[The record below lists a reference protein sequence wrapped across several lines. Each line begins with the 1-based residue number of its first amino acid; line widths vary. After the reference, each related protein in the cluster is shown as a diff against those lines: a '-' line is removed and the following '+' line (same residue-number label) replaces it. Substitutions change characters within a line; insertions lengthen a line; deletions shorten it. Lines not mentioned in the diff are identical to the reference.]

1 MNRIRSY
8 GVWVVLLA
16 FLLEGCG
23 LSSDQGQLVGTPARK
38 PWYHTQPY
46 GTVYIPTGTFHMGQS
61 DEDIVYALTS
71 RPKQVSIQAFF
82 MDDTEI
88 SNDEYRQFVYWVRDS
103 IVRETLGDAFGMVIQ
118 NNDGSSRLNWEEE
131 IEWSSADIRAAISDL
146 YYSEEDRLGNPYQID
161 KRELNYAW
169 TWIDLHE
176 AAKHKYLKK
185 DQNPGSNTPRSSFIR
200 REQEQIYPDT
210 LVWIR
215 DFTYSYNEPLTE
227 TYFFHPGYDDYPVVG
242 VTWDKARAF
251 CAWRTNY
258 LNQYLTSVGEPPVNA
273 YRLPTEAEWE
283 YAARGGR
290 DFNKFPWG
298 TPYLR
303 NAKGCF
309 LANFK
314 PLRGN
319 YIEDGG
325 YYPVKTT
332 AYFPNDYGLYCM
344 AGNVSEWTSSG
355 FDESIFAIIDDMNS
369 NYHYDADDSEPETR
383 KRKVVKGGSWKDV
396 GYYLENGVRA
406 YEYQDSA
413 KSYVG
418 FRCVMTYMGRSINDR
433 P

>member
-1 MNRIRSY
+1 MKKISRYSA
-8 GVWVVLLA
+8 LFALA
-16 FLLEGCG
+16 ALMIQGCG
-23 LSSDQGQLVGTPARK
+23 LSSDQGQLVGTPDRK
-38 PWYHTQPY
+38 PWYHQQPY

-88 SNDEYRQFVYWVRDS
+88 TNDEYRQFVYWVRDS
-103 IVRETLGDAFGMVIQ
+103 IVMKEIGGSFLNSSGDRILWENRKDLDYSDQQATWDLLTNLVYSKDDQLGDPNQ
-118 NNDGSSRLNWEEE
+118 L
-131 IEWSSADIRAAISDL
+131 
-146 YYSEEDRLGNPYQID
+146 D
-161 KRELNYAW
+161 KRKLTYYWEWVN
-169 TWIDLHE
+169 LHK
-176 AAKHKYLKK
+176 AAKHKYLREPYK
-185 DQNPGSNTPRSSFIR
+185 NTARSEFIER
-200 REQEQIYPDT
+200 DEIAIYPDT
-210 LVWIR
+210 LCWIR
-215 DFTYSYNEPLTE
+215 DFTYSYNEPMAE
-227 TYFFHPGYDDYPVVG
+227 AYFFHPGYDDYPVVG
-242 VTWDKARAF
+242 VSWDQARAF

-258 LNQYLTSVGEPPVNA
+258 LNQYLRKVGEPSNNP

-298 TPYLR
+298 GPYLR

-325 YYPVKTT
+325 YYPVKAT

-369 NYHYDADDSEPETR
+369 NYQYDADDSEPSTR
-383 KRKVVKGGSWKDV
+383 KRKVIKGGSWKDV

-413 KSYVG
+413 KSYLG
-418 FRCVMTYMGRSINDR
+418 FRCAMTYMGRSINDR

>member
-1 MNRIRSY
+1 MKKLFSY
-8 GVWVVLLA
+8 GALVAMSALL
-16 FLLEGCG
+16 LQSCG
-23 LSSDQGQLVGTPARK
+23 LSSDKGELIGTPDRT
-38 PWYHTQPY
+38 PWYHQQPY
-46 GTVYIPTGTFHMGQS
+46 GTVYVPTGTFHMGQS

-88 SNDEYRQFVYWVRDS
+88 TNDEYRQFVHWVRDS
-103 IVRETLGDAFGMVIQ
+103 IVRTTIGGDYILTDANG
-118 NNDGSSRLNWEEE
+118 NSRLDWDARLDY
-131 IEWSSADIRAAISDL
+131 SSGETWTAIQDL
-146 YYSEEDRLGNPYQID
+146 VYSEEDRLGDPNQID
-161 KRELNYAW
+161 KRNLKYKWEW
-169 TWIDLHE
+169 VDLHE
-176 AAKHKYLKK
+176 AAKHKYLMKG
-185 DQNPGSNTPRSSFIR
+185 QNPGDETPRKDFIV
-200 REQEQIYPDT
+200 REEKPIYPDT

-242 VTWDKARAF
+242 VDWSKAKAF

-258 LNQYLTSVGEPPVNA
+258 MNSYLKSVGEPTVNA

-290 DFNKFPWG
+290 EFSKFPWG
-298 TPYLR
+298 GPYLR

-332 AYFPNDYGLYCM
+332 AYFPNDYGLYNM
-344 AGNVSEWTSSG
+344 AGNVTEWTSSG

-369 NYHYDADDSEPETR
+369 NYHYDADDTELSAR

-413 KSYVG
+413 KSYIG

>member
-1 MNRIRSY
+1 MNKISRYSAFF
-8 GVWVVLLA
+8 VLGALMIQ
-16 FLLEGCG
+16 GCG
-23 LSSDQGQLVGTPARK
+23 LSSDKGQLVGTPDRK
-38 PWYHTQPY
+38 PWYHQQPY
-46 GTVYIPTGTFHMGQS
+46 GTVYVPTGTFHMGQS

-88 SNDEYRQFVYWVRDS
+88 TNDEYRQFVYWVRDS
-103 IVRETLGDAFGMVIQ
+103 IVMKEIGGEFLDAS
-118 NNDGSSRLNWEEE
+118 GSRILWEKR
-131 IEWSSADIRAAISDL
+131 ADINYSDQETWNL
-146 YYSEEDRLGNPYQID
+146 LSSLVYDDQDRLGNPNQLD
-161 KRELNYAW
+161 KRKLNYYW
-169 TWIDLHE
+169 EWIDLHE
-176 AAKHKYLKK
+176 AAKSKYKREPYK
-185 DQNPGSNTPRSSFIR
+185 NTKRSEFIR
-200 REQEQIYPDT
+200 RDEFPIYPDT

-215 DFTYSYNEPLTE
+215 DFTYSYNEPLTHS
-227 TYFFHPGYDDYPVVG
+227 YFFHPGYDDYPVVG
-242 VTWDKARAF
+242 VSWDQARSF

-258 LNQYLTSVGEPPVNA
+258 LNQYLESVGEPTVNPF
-273 YRLPTEAEWE
+273 RLPTEAEWE

-298 TPYLR
+298 GPYLR

-369 NYHYDADDSEPETR
+369 NYHYDAEDTEPETR
-383 KRKVVKGGSWKDV
+383 KRKVIKGGSWKDV

-406 YEYQDSA
+406 YEFQDSA

>member
-16 FLLEGCG
+16 FILEGCG
-23 LSSDQGQLVGTPARK
+23 LSSDQGQLVGTQKRK
-38 PWYHTQPY
+38 PWYHQQPY

-88 SNDEYRQFVYWVRDS
+88 TNDEYRQFVYWVRDS
-103 IVRETLGDAFGMVIQ
+103 IVRTTLGDAMGFVI
-118 NNDGSSRLNWEEE
+118 NNNNGTSRLNWDEQ
-131 IEWSSADIRAAISDL
+131 IEWSSPDTRNAIADL
-146 YYSEEDRLGNPYQID
+146 YYSAADRIGDEFQID
-161 KRELNYAW
+161 KRKLKYKWEWVDLN
-169 TWIDLHE
+169 T
-176 AAKHKYLKK
+176 AAKHIYLRK
-185 DQNPGSNTPRSSFIR
+185 DQDPGDQTARSSFIK
-200 REQEQIYPDT
+200 REEEAIYPDT

-215 DFTYSYNEPLTE
+215 DFTYSYNEPLVE
-227 TYFFHPGYDDYPVVG
+227 YFYHPGYDDYPVVG
-242 VTWDKARAF
+242 VTWDKAKAF

-258 LNQYLTSVGEPPVNA
+258 LNQYLKSVGQPPNNP

-369 NYHYDADDSEPETR
+369 NYHYDADESEPVTR
-383 KRKVVKGGSWKDV
+383 KRKVIKGGSWKDV

>member
-1 MNRIRSY
+1 
-8 GVWVVLLA
+8 
-16 FLLEGCG
+16 
-23 LSSDQGQLVGTPARK
+23 
-38 PWYHTQPY
+38 
-46 GTVYIPTGTFHMGQS
+46 VYVPTGTFHMGQS

-88 SNDEYRQFVYWVRDS
+88 TNDEYRQFVYWVRDS
-103 IVRETLGDAFGMVIQ
+103 IARTTLGLVIT
-118 NNDGSSRLNWEEE
+118 NNNGTSRVDWKEK
-131 IEWSSADIRAAISDL
+131 IEWGQADVRTALSDL
-146 YYSEEDRLGNPYQID
+146 YYSEEDRLGDPYQID
-161 KRELNYAW
+161 KRKLEYAW

-185 DQNPGSNTPRSSFIR
+185 DQDPGTDTKRSSFIR

-210 LVWIR
+210 LVFIR

-227 TYFFHPGYDDYPVVG
+227 TYFFHPSYDDYPVVG
-242 VTWDKARAF
+242 VTWDKAKAF

-258 LNQYLTSVGEPPVNA
+258 LNQYLTSVGEPTVNP

-325 YYPVKTT
+325 YYPVRTT

-355 FDESIFAIIDDMNS
+355 FDESIFALIDDMNS
-369 NYHYDADDSEPETR
+369 NYHYNAADSEPESL
-383 KRKVVKGGSWKDV
+383 KRKVIKGGSWKDV

-406 YEYQDSA
+406 HEFQDSA